1 MSNPGIL
8 LDTTVVIDALRNRNL
23 RRAFLTSLVNARQG
37 LAASTIT
44 IAEVYAGLRLGEEQ
58 ATRALLSDLDWQPV
72 TATVAER
79 AGELKAS
86 LRRQG
91 QTRSI
96 TDMIVAATAIELGFS
111 VATDNKR
118 DFQIPGVTLYPL
130 P

>member
-1 MSNPGIL
+1 MSSSGIL
-8 LDTTVVIDALRNRNL
+8 LDTTVVIDALRIRNL
-23 RRAFLTSLVNARQG
+23 RRQLLASLVNARQL
-37 LAASTIT
+37 LATSTVT
-44 IAEVYAGLRLGEEQ
+44 IAEVYGCLRLGEEQ

-72 TATVAER
+72 TAAIAER

-96 TDMIVAATAIELGFS
+96 TDMIVAATALELRFS
-111 VATDNKR
+111 LATDNLK